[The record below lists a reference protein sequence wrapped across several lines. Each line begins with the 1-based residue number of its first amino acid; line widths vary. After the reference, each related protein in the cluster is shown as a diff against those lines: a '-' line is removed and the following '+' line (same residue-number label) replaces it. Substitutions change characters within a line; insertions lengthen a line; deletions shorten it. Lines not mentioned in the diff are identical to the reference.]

1 MMDKIIKVVIALGGN
16 ALEDKSMP
24 STAEAQLEVV
34 KKTCEYLAEISCAGY
49 EIAIVH
55 GNGPQVG
62 RLLLASETAR
72 DVTPAMPFDVCG
84 AMTQGYIG
92 YHIQQGLKYAL
103 AKRNRI
109 LPVVTVVTQV
119 VVNKNDR
126 AFNNPTKPIGMF
138 YTEEEAKKIAEEKG
152 YIMKE
157 DAGRGWRRVVP
168 SPMPERILEVDTIKR
183 LWDSTITIAC
193 GGGGVP
199 VVENE
204 DGSVDGIA
212 AVIDKDLAAEKL
224 AEDMD
229 ADILMILTE
238 VEKVSINYKKPNQQ
252 DLSFMTVKEAEKYME
267 EGHFAP
273 GSMLP
278 KMMASVKFVK
288 NNPERKSIITSLYKS
303 MDALNGLTGTVI
315 TSI

>member
-1 MMDKIIKVVIALGGN
+1 MDKIIKVVIALGGN

-34 KKTCEYLAEISCAGY
+34 KKTCEHLAEISCAGY

>member
-1 MMDKIIKVVIALGGN
+1 MDKIIKVVIALGGN

-34 KKTCEYLAEISCAGY
+34 KRTCEYLAEISCAGY

-62 RLLLASETAR
+62 RLLLASETAK

-119 VVNKNDR
+119 VVNKNDQ

-138 YTEEEAKKIAEEKG
+138 YTEEEAKRIAKEKG

-204 DGSVDGIA
+204 DGSVKGIA

-238 VEKVSINYKKPNQQ
+238 VEKVSINYKKPNQK
-252 DLSFMTVKEAEKYME
+252 DLSFMTVNDAEKYME

-278 KMMASVKFVK
+278 KVMASVKFVK
-288 NNPERKSIITSLYKS
+288 NNPNRKSIITSLYKS